1 MNLIREI
8 DLREDSNIGTWK
20 ENKNSGDE
28 RIVEIRRDNLI
39 FPLRNMVA
47 EDTIAGTLAE
57 LWGQEPVA
65 FFRIRAYLLLRLSVK
80 RRISVCLLTSFERVG
95 GIWILWILLLTS

>member
-1 MNLIREI
+1 MNLIREN
-8 DLREDSNIGTWK
+8 DLREDSNIGTRK

-39 FPLRNMVA
+39 FSLRNMDA

-57 LWGQEPVA
+57 LW
-65 FFRIRAYLLLRLSVK
+65 
-80 RRISVCLLTSFERVG
+80 
-95 GIWILWILLLTS
+95 